1 MIWGYKRYFL
11 AVVDS
16 LLILA
21 STQLAVWV
29 RFGQQMSWL
38 SIYRDAIVISL
49 LIYLLIL
56 YIFDMYN
63 VERIKN
69 VQDMMI
75 RITASFIFSGIL
87 LTFFFYFFPGGK
99 FGRGIF
105 FIQLSFSWLLV
116 FVWRLIF
123 AKMYRYAIAKQK
135 LLIIGAGKSA
145 RYLMDVLD
153 PDILGYEIIGLL
165 DDDPQKQGQRIGL
178 SKVVG
183 YVSQFNDII
192 DKIGHCTAVVAI
204 TQGRKHSMVSDILQA
219 RIKGITVVEMPN
231 LFEAITGRIPAK
243 HIHDGWLLFSEGFLL
258 FNKEFI
264 QRFKRVIDVVLSAV
278 LMVILSPVSL
288 IISFLIKLDSKGSVL
303 FIQKRVGKDGS
314 VFNLIK
320 FRSMYSNAEMNGAVW
335 AEKDDLRMT
344 RVGKWIRRLRMD
356 EIPQLWN
363 IIRGQMSFIGP
374 RPERPEFVKLLGTKI
389 PYYYLRHAVK
399 PGLTGWAQINY
410 PYSASLEDSEIK
422 LEYDLYYLKN
432 MSLFLDFQIFLKT
445 IAVVLFRQG
454 SR

>member
-87 LTFFFYFFPGGK
+87 LTFFFYVLPGGK

-135 LLIIGAGKSA
+135 LLIIAQCKCHTI
-145 RYLMDVLD
+145 
-153 PDILGYEIIGLL
+153 P
-165 DDDPQKQGQRIGL
+165 PPL
-178 SKVVG
+178 S
-183 YVSQFNDII
+183 
-192 DKIGHCTAVVAI
+192 
-204 TQGRKHSMVSDILQA
+204 
-219 RIKGITVVEMPN
+219 
-231 LFEAITGRIPAK
+231 
-243 HIHDGWLLFSEGFLL
+243 
-258 FNKEFI
+258 
-264 QRFKRVIDVVLSAV
+264 
-278 LMVILSPVSL
+278 
-288 IISFLIKLDSKGSVL
+288 
-303 FIQKRVGKDGS
+303 
-314 VFNLIK
+314 
-320 FRSMYSNAEMNGAVW
+320 
-335 AEKDDLRMT
+335 
-344 RVGKWIRRLRMD
+344 
-356 EIPQLWN
+356 
-363 IIRGQMSFIGP
+363 
-374 RPERPEFVKLLGTKI
+374 
-389 PYYYLRHAVK
+389 
-399 PGLTGWAQINY
+399 
-410 PYSASLEDSEIK
+410 
-422 LEYDLYYLKN
+422 
-432 MSLFLDFQIFLKT
+432 
-445 IAVVLFRQG
+445 
-454 SR
+454 